1 MSVKDKT
8 IVNKCTE
15 PDKGG
20 KIKFDPIVKLASHED
35 TFNTGKLFP
44 VKCRKDEYEAKE
56 RSCMGKNAVFS
67 PYHYEKSKYYIAVK
81 NLLSYGMIIR

>member
-20 KIKFDPIVKLASHED
+20 KVKFDPIVELASHED
-35 TFNTGKLFP
+35 TFDIGKH
-44 VKCRKDEYEAKE
+44 DD
-56 RSCMGKNAVFS
+56 
-67 PYHYEKSKYYIAVK
+67 
-81 NLLSYGMIIR
+81 